1 MKTAISFLL
10 SVFCFIFTLS
20 SQIHPKHVLQ
30 FDGSIEDFFIHQNYL
45 YAGGEQGKLFCI
57 DISSKKILK
66 SLEMPLIEDFMGDK
80 VPAKIQSIDLDTET
94 GTIVMVTQGRRGFR
108 NIFLVEDW
116 KLNQVVV
123 DLESKWMVSEARIV
137 GPDLIVI
144 SLISDEII
152 LFNYKT
158 KKIIYQKQI
167 GYSTLSDISVNE
179 DETQLAIADESGTIS
194 LLDIQ
199 KGEVIE
205 TFNTEHVDKINKV
218 CLGKNTIAGAGQD
231 RRLSFYNTQNG
242 TGWHFE
248 SDFLIFTLG
257 MDSQGMFFIYNADE
271 SNELT
276 LYSKAARQNIATLNG
291 HEGIVTKVLFDGKEV
306 ITSGEDGNV
315 CWWDLSSF
323 ID

>member
-1 MKTAISFLL
+1 MKKLFSILL
-10 SVFCFIFTLS
+10 LVSSIVSTLTG
-20 SQIHPKHVLQ
+20 QIQPKNHIQ
-30 FDGSIEDFFIHQNYL
+30 FDGSIEDFFIYQNYF
-45 YAGGEQGKLFCI
+45 YAAGEQGKLFCI
-57 DISSKKILK
+57 DISSKEILK

-80 VPAKIQSIDLDTET
+80 VPAKIQCIDLDTET

-116 KLNQVVV
+116 ELNQVVF
-123 DLESKWMVSEARIV
+123 DLESKWMISEARIV
-137 GPDLIVI
+137 GPNLIVI

-158 KKIIYQKQI
+158 KKIIFQKQI

-179 DETQLAIADESGTIS
+179 DKTQLAIADESGTIS

-205 TFNTEHVDKINKV
+205 TFDTEHVDKINKV

-248 SDFLIFTLG
+248 SDFLIFSLG
-257 MDSQGMFFIYNADE
+257 MDSQGIFVIYNADE

-276 LYSKAARQNIATLNG
+276 LYSKAARQNIATLKG

-306 ITSGEDGNV
+306 ITSGEDGKV
-315 CWWDLSSF
+315 CWWDFSSF